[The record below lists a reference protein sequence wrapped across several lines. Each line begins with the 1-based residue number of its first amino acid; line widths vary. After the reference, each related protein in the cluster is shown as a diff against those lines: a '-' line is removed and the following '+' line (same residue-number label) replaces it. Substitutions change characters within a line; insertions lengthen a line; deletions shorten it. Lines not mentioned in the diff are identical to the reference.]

1 MVKERDRIM
10 PSLPTI
16 LAFILAATIL
26 VVIPGP
32 AVLYIVNRGIS
43 QGRRAAVV
51 SALGIETGA
60 LVHVIA
66 ATVGLS
72 ALIAS
77 SREVFMV
84 VKYTGAAYL
93 VVLGIM
99 AWRSREVDEV
109 AGQPLRRASLRR
121 LYTQG
126 IVVNVFN
133 PKVGIFF
140 LAFLPQF
147 VAPGHGAVPLQM
159 LILGGIF
166 LVVAT
171 VLDIGYA
178 LASGYVGEWLSERR
192 GIARLRNRIS
202 GATYIGLGALVG
214 VGK

>member
-1 MVKERDRIM
+1 M